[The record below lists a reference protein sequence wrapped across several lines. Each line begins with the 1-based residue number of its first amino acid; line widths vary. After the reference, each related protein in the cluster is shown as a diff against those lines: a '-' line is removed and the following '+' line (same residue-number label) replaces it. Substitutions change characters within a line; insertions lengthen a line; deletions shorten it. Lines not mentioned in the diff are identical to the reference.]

1 MGVSIGGGE
10 GDTPWSRE
18 KRAHSYAP
26 ALSFSPRGF
35 RRETGPHLLPA
46 SFLLDSGGELIATAE
61 KTTDT
66 TVRAASPRR
75 TRTEDWR
82 AGALRAPLETRQQK
96 KFAAGLLL
104 LTTQSSH
111 V

>member
-1 MGVSIGGGE
+1 
-10 GDTPWSRE
+10 
-18 KRAHSYAP
+18 
-26 ALSFSPRGF
+26 LSFSPRGF

-75 TRTEDWR
+75 TRAEDWR
-82 AGALRAPLETRQQK
+82 AGALGRPFRRVSK
-96 KFAAGLLL
+96 KIAAGLL
-104 LTTQSSH
+104 LTTQSRH
-111 V
+111 R

>member
-1 MGVSIGGGE
+1 MVPRKARTG
-10 GDTPWSRE
+10 
-18 KRAHSYAP
+18 SYAP

-66 TVRAASPRR
+66 TVRAASPRQ
-75 TRTEDWR
+75 TRTEDWL

-104 LTTQSSH
+104 LTTQSSQ